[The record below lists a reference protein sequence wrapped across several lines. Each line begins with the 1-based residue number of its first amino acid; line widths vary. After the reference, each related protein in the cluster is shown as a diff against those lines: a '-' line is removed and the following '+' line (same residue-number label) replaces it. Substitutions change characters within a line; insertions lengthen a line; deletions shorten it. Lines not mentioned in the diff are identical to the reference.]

1 MEYVRTAGPTDEL
14 IAIAVMRILFPE
26 RLIPASLDVE
36 GIAGLKSRLDAG
48 ANVITSIVPPHEDL
62 AGVAQH
68 ELDIDNGNRSV
79 AHVLHMLDGMGK
91 KAASNTE
98 YETFLKKLKAKN
110 K

>member
-1 MEYVRTAGPTDEL
+1 
-14 IAIAVMRILFPE
+14 
-26 RLIPASLDVE
+26 PASLDVE

-68 ELDIDNGNRSV
+68 ELDIDNGHRSV

-91 KAASNTE
+91 KVATCTE
-98 YETFLKKLKAKN
+98 YESLLKKLKAKN